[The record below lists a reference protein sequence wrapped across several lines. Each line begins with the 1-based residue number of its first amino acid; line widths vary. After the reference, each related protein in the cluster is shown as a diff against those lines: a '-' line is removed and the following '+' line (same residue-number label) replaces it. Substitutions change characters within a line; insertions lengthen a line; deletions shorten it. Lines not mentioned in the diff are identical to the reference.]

1 MSQKLTKRFRWILAL
16 LPLLL
21 SAATPISLTPTEQQW
36 IADHPTITAQNEADW
51 PPYNFND
58 HGTPKGF
65 SIDYLNLLA
74 SKLHLKVHYLQG
86 ATWSDYLQQFQ
97 SGKLDL
103 MLNIRKTKAR
113 EKDFLFTPP
122 YVRAAKSI
130 FTNLPGIHNLSDL
143 NGKTVAVPKGYY
155 IEGFLRTYYPG
166 IHLNLQPNLRQSI
179 IAVASQKADAII
191 EDYSA
196 INTLMQENGLMLRYT
211 TVVEDARLIKA
222 MNIGVTPRKPL
233 LKTLLEKAMHAITDA
248 EMQDLNNK
256 WLNTKGVEWR
266 DYRSLKLTDTEV
278 EFVANHKTIRMCNNP
293 NWMPIE
299 FAKDGDMH
307 HMQGIAIDTLQLLAR
322 ELHVTFQNVP
332 THSWSESQK
341 FLAAKKCD
349 ILPAAIQTKK
359 REKYARFT
367 RPYLIYDL
375 AIITR
380 KDEPYVRSLDDLKGK
395 TFTRKHGSGLITK
408 MKKRF
413 PGVSILETDTY
424 LDSFRR
430 VVSGRAYYT
439 IATLPVAAYFIS
451 RYQMDTL
458 RIAGYTDMRYRLSI
472 AVRDDL
478 PRLVTVLDKALAHLT
493 PGEKKAIFNRWTNV
507 QIKEGARGIDPRTLT
522 MIFSLLGAVLI
533 MLAVWY
539 YHLKQSIKE
548 SRELLDATIEG
559 TVIHRDAVCIDA
571 NKSMLILLGY
581 TTREEVIGQNILDW
595 VAPQSQEAV
604 HAHLG
609 QEYDEP
615 YEIDILRKDGTRFPA
630 LIHGKWIR
638 KQTARLISVVDISQ
652 LKKQESIIAQ
662 QSKLAAMGEM
672 IGNIAHQ
679 WRQPLSVISTIA
691 TGMKMQKQYGML
703 DDAEFLQNCDD
714 INRQSQ
720 YLSQTIDDFR
730 NFIKGNNRRSSFL
743 LRHALDEFLKLVEG
757 SITSYHIDVQIDLD
771 EHLHITGSET
781 ELIQC
786 FLNIFNNAKDA
797 FNAENP
803 EERVLKISIQKD
815 QGMIR
820 ICFQDNAGGIP
831 ESVLPKVFEPYFTT
845 KHQAQGT
852 GLGLYMTHQ
861 IIVEGMGGKL
871 TATNETFRY
880 HDQEYTGAVFT
891 ITLPTGK
898 EKNTTTD
905 SEQNEEGTP
914 VSRTSP

>member
-1 MSQKLTKRFRWILAL
+1 MLQKLLKRFVGITTLF
-16 LPLLL
+16 PLLI
-21 SAATPISLTPTEQQW
+21 SAATPVPLTPAEQQW
-36 IADHPTITAQNEADW
+36 IADHPTITAQNEKDW
-51 PPYNFND
+51 PPYNFNE
-58 HGTPKGF
+58 HGTPRGF

-74 SKLHLKVHYLQG
+74 SKLHLRVDYLQG
-86 ATWSDYLQQFQ
+86 ATWSDYMQLFR

-155 IEGFLRTYYPG
+155 IEEFLRTYYPG
-166 IHLNLQPNLRQSI
+166 IHLNFQPNLRQSI
-179 IAVASQKADAII
+179 IAVASQQADAVV

-211 TVVEDARLIKA
+211 TVVEDGRLIKA

-233 LKTLLEKAMHAITDA
+233 LKTILEKAMRAVTDT
-248 EMQDLNNK
+248 EMQTLNNK
-256 WLNTKGVEWR
+256 WLNTKGVEWH
-266 DYRSLKLTDTEV
+266 DYQSLKLTDAEV
-278 EFVANHKTIRMCNNP
+278 KFIAGHKTIRMCNNP

-299 FAKDGDMH
+299 FAGDGDMH
-307 HMQGIAIDTLQLLAR
+307 HMQGIAIDTLRLLAR
-322 ELHVTFQNVP
+322 KLHVTFRNVP
-332 THSWSESQK
+332 TESWSESQK

-367 RPYLIYDL
+367 QPYLIYDL

-380 KDEPYVRSLDDLKGK
+380 KDEPYVRDLNDLEGK
-395 TFTRKHGSGLITK
+395 VFTRKHGSGLITK

-413 PGVSILETDTY
+413 PGISIIETDTY
-424 LDSFRR
+424 LDSFRK
-430 VVSGRAYYT
+430 VASGQAYYT

-472 AVRDDL
+472 AVRDDQPL
-478 PRLVTVLDKALAHLT
+478 LVSVLDKALARLT
-493 PGEKKAIFNRWTNV
+493 PEEKKRIFNRWTNI
-507 QIKEGARGIDPRTLT
+507 QIKEGSRGIDPRVLS
-522 MIFSLLGAVLI
+522 IILSLSGLVLFLLVI
-533 MLAVWY
+533 WY
-539 YHLKQSIKE
+539 YHLKKSIKE

-559 TVIHRDAVCIDA
+559 TVIHRNAVCIDA
-571 NKSMLILLGY
+571 NKSMLTLLGY
-581 TTREEVIGQNILDW
+581 TTREEVIGQNIIDW
-595 VAPQSQEAV
+595 VAPQSRDAV
-604 HAHLG
+604 YAHWG
-609 QEYDEP
+609 QEYEEP
-615 YEIDILRKDGTRFPA
+615 YEIDILRKDGTQFPA

-638 KQTARLISVVDISQ
+638 KKSVRLISVVDISQ

-703 DDAEFLQNCDD
+703 NDAEFFQNCDD

-720 YLSQTIDDFR
+720 YLSRTIDDFR
-730 NFIKGNNRRSSFL
+730 NFIRGNNRRSSFL
-743 LRHALDEFLKLVEG
+743 LKHALDEFLNLVEG
-757 SITSYHIDVQIDLD
+757 SITSYHINVQIDRD
-771 EHLHITGSET
+771 EHLHFVGSET

-797 FNAENP
+797 LNMENP
-803 EERVLKISIQKD
+803 DEKILKISIRKD
-815 QGMIR
+815 QETIR
-820 ICFQDNAGGIP
+820 IRFQDNAGGIP
-831 ESVLPKVFEPYFTT
+831 EPVLPKIFEPYFTT

-861 IIVEGMGGKL
+861 LIVEGMGGEL
-871 TATNETFRY
+871 TASNETLR
-880 HDQEYTGAVFT
+880 HRDREYTGALFT
-891 ITLPTGK
+891 ITLPVNG
-898 EKNTTTD
+898 
-905 SEQNEEGTP
+905 EEE
-914 VSRTSP
+914 